1 MQVGASV
8 ASILKAEDAT
18 LKDMPPVINR
28 VTIMKS
34 NFLLCVVAELSYNLD
49 YFLFPDPKTP
59 FSKYH
64 VLAFSFS
71 FLV

>member
-28 VTIMKS
+28 ATIMKS

-49 YFLFPDPKTP
+49 YFLFPDPKTR
-59 FSKYH
+59 SANIM
-64 VLAFSFS
+64 LAFSFS
-71 FLV
+71 FLG